1 MTNLVLFIFNLPK
14 CYYFFV
20 TSFKMKSIAFLAIF
34 CGGTLLQLL
43 YLQEFKLLINLKP
56 IIDIPFFF
64 FFLIRQT
71 NRISYSR
78 QLLIYSM
85 EYINSNKL
93 SPDGLAAQF

>member
-64 FFLIRQT
+64 FF
-71 NRISYSR
+71 
-78 QLLIYSM
+78 
-85 EYINSNKL
+85 
-93 SPDGLAAQF
+93 